1 MRFYKITCTGK
12 FYIKRKVSVL
22 FAARPRTVGTR
33 PAGRHRPFT
42 CIRWRSK
49 DCNLKRAAPSDVWGN
64 LCIIVTT
71 RKVMAGKSRWL
82 MGFPLDRCGIAPA
95 IAAILAPTISRSLSV
110 ERTDRAE
117 YSIFKVQKVLF
128 TIHAKYEIF
137 CVGFTQNFGFFYEST
152 TLLPKAFPL
161 AEFLER
167 KIQDSFFSGAEHGF
181 VEVPLQR
188 R

>member
-1 MRFYKITCTGK
+1 
-12 FYIKRKVSVL
+12 
-22 FAARPRTVGTR
+22 
-33 PAGRHRPFT
+33 
-42 CIRWRSK
+42 
-49 DCNLKRAAPSDVWGN
+49 
-64 LCIIVTT
+64 
-71 RKVMAGKSRWL
+71 

-95 IAAILAPTISRSLSV
+95 LAAILAPTISRSLSV

-128 TIHAKYEIF
+128 TIQTKYEIF
-137 CVGFTQNFGFFYEST
+137 CVGFTQNLGFFYEST
-152 TLLPKAFPL
+152 TLLPKTFPF
-161 AEFLER
+161 AKFLER

>member
-1 MRFYKITCTGK
+1 MADGISLG
-12 FYIKRKVSVL
+12 SL
-22 FAARPRTVGTR
+22 
-33 PAGRHRPFT
+33 
-42 CIRWRSK
+42 WNRSGHSGHPGA
-49 DCNLKRAAPSDVWGN
+49 NIP
-64 LCIIVTT
+64 
-71 RKVMAGKSRWL
+71 
-82 MGFPLDRCGIAPA
+82 
-95 IAAILAPTISRSLSV
+95 RSLSV

-152 TLLPKAFPL
+152 TLLPKTFPL

-181 VEVPLQR
+181 VEVPLQLR
-188 R
+188 